1 MIRFESLLDKKRRR
15 AAFAEVTFAHAGEL
29 HGFGGVSRQPVRRPL
44 GSAFSDPTVL
54 FTSGGNLNARA
65 AILVNDAQRPAR
77 LEFNDVAVVDDARTK
92 RVDDYQVSFSQLKT
106 RSKPHEKNC
115 ACYCKTEGE
124 IEPVAGWIQDRL
136 KQIQEGKTHSNGAP
150 NKVAFR
156 LESFTFTHSSIFTG
170 ISANGKGK

>member
-1 MIRFESLLDKKRRR
+1 MIRFESLLDEKSRR
-15 AAFAEVTFAHAGEL
+15 AAVAEVTFAHAGEL
-29 HGFGGVSRQPVRRPL
+29 NGFGGVSRQPVRGPL

-54 FTSGGNLNARA
+54 STSGSNPNASA
-65 AILVNDAQRPAR
+65 AIRVNDAQRPAR
-77 LEFNDVAVVDDARTK
+77 LEFNDVAIVDNSRTK
-92 RVDDYQVSFSQLKT
+92 RIDDYQVSFSQLKT

-115 ACYCKTEGE
+115 DCYGKSQGE
-124 IEPVAGWIQDRL
+124 IEPIAGWVQDRL
-136 KQIQEGKTHSNGAP
+136 NQIQEGKTHPNGAP